1 MLSLGKSV
9 SKSHNEVT
17 FYEDYIIFGNFL
29 QMKGVLN
36 MNNLMKFENQ
46 KVEVFEFN
54 GKVLFNP
61 YHVGNILDVKNV
73 RDRIRD
79 FNDNQR
85 VKIKK
90 STVGIPD
97 NLDIPTAGR
106 VYLTE
111 SGVYK
116 LIFKS
121 RKKEAEKFCD
131 WVTDEVLPAIR
142 QTGKYETKA
151 TAPNSNNLDIS
162 SIQRKLY
169 NGKPVLLRRD
179 LEKVLGLTNN
189 DINYIARSNKIGFA
203 MLSGKELDK
212 FKVENPNAG
221 LNMLSNVR
229 LYNKEDVL
237 KVAKAL
243 NVSCNNEELEQY
255 FFEELSDYEKLWR
268 VQVAGDIQQLTYRMG
283 KNCEYRKMLFMVA
296 SKIYMDCGLLD
307 GIYDDLEVFNVVGH
321 NLSVRV
327 HNFRNNIRRQLTK

>member
-1 MLSLGKSV
+1 
-9 SKSHNEVT
+9 
-17 FYEDYIIFGNFL
+17 
-29 QMKGVLN
+29 
-36 MNNLMKFENQ
+36 MNNLMVFENQ
-46 KVEVFEFN
+46 KVEVFELD

-61 YHVGNILDVKNV
+61 YDVAGILGVKNV

-85 VKIKK
+85 IKITK

-97 NLDIPTAGR
+97 NLGIPTSGR

-121 RKKEAEKFCD
+121 RKKEAERFCD
-131 WVTDEVLPAIR
+131 WVTDEVLPTIR
-142 QTGKYETKA
+142 QTGKYET
-151 TAPNSNNLDIS
+151 NSNAFTKDNLELPN
-162 SIQRKLY
+162 IQRKLY

-212 FKVENPNAG
+212 FKAENPNAG
-221 LNMLSNVR
+221 LNMLSNIR

-237 KVAKAL
+237 KVAKSL
-243 NVSCNNEELEQY
+243 KVCFNDEVLDQY
-255 FFEELSDYEKLWR
+255 FYEELSDFDKLWR
-268 VQVAGDIQQLTYRMG
+268 VDFARSIENLAYRI
-283 KNCEYRKMLFMVA
+283 NRDSPYSKMLIMVA

-307 GIYDDLEVFNVVGH
+307 KVYDDISQTNLVGH
-321 NLSVRV
+321 NLLIKTLAFRDRV
-327 HNFRNNIRRQLTK
+327 KQKLI

>member
-1 MLSLGKSV
+1 MEANLKAKLPSMK
-9 SKSHNEVT
+9 
-17 FYEDYIIFGNFL
+17 YYIIFGSFL
-29 QMKGVLN
+29 QMKGELN
-36 MNNLMKFENQ
+36 MNNLMVFENQ

-61 YHVGNILDVKNV
+61 YDVGRCLELTDSAV
-73 RDRIRD
+73 RKSIRN

-85 VKIKK
+85 IKLTQ
-90 STVGIPD
+90 SIVTNGN

-121 RKKEAEKFCD
+121 RKKEAERFCD
-131 WVTDEVLPAIR
+131 WVTDEVLPTIR
-142 QTGKYETKA
+142 QTGKYET
-151 TAPNSNNLDIS
+151 NSNVVSAHNLELP

-212 FKVENPNAG
+212 FKAENPNAG
-221 LNMLSNVR
+221 LNMLSNIR

-237 KVAKAL
+237 KVAKSL
-243 NVSCNNEELEQY
+243 KVCFNDEVLDQY
-255 FFEELSDYEKLWR
+255 FYEELSDFDKLWR
-268 VQVAGDIQQLTYRMG
+268 VDFARSIENLAYRI
-283 KNCEYRKMLFMVA
+283 NRDSPYSKMLIMVA

-307 GIYDDLEVFNVVGH
+307 KVYDDISQTNLVGH
-321 NLSVRV
+321 NLLIKTLAFRDRV
-327 HNFRNNIRRQLTK
+327 KQKLI

>member
-1 MLSLGKSV
+1 MEANLTTKLPSMK
-9 SKSHNEVT
+9 
-17 FYEDYIIFGNFL
+17 YYIIFGSFL
-29 QMKGVLN
+29 QMKGELN
-36 MNNLMKFENQ
+36 MNNLMVFENQ

-61 YHVGNILDVKNV
+61 YDVGRCLELTDSAV
-73 RDRIRD
+73 RKSIRN

-85 VKIKK
+85 IKLTQ
-90 STVGIPD
+90 SIVTNGN

-121 RKKEAEKFCD
+121 RKKEAERFCD
-131 WVTDEVLPAIR
+131 WVTDEVLPTIR
-142 QTGKYETKA
+142 QTGKYET
-151 TAPNSNNLDIS
+151 NSNVVSAHNLELPN
-162 SIQRKLY
+162 IQRKLY

-212 FKVENPNAG
+212 FKAENPNAG
-221 LNMLSNVR
+221 LNMLSNIR

-237 KVAKAL
+237 KVAKSL
-243 NVSCNNEELEQY
+243 KVCFNDEVLDQY
-255 FFEELSDYEKLWR
+255 FYEELSDFDKLWR
-268 VQVAGDIQQLTYRMG
+268 VDFARSIENLAYRI
-283 KNCEYRKMLFMVA
+283 NRDSPYSKMLIMVA

-307 GIYDDLEVFNVVGH
+307 KVYDDISQTNLVGH
-321 NLSVRV
+321 NLLIKTLAFRDRV
-327 HNFRNNIRRQLTK
+327 KQKLI

>member
-1 MLSLGKSV
+1 
-9 SKSHNEVT
+9 
-17 FYEDYIIFGNFL
+17 
-29 QMKGVLN
+29 
-36 MNNLMKFENQ
+36 MKFENQ

-61 YHVGNILDVKNV
+61 YDVGRCLEITQDSV
-73 RDRIRD
+73 RYHTSKM
-79 FNDNQR
+79 NDNQR
-85 VKIKK
+85 IKITK
-90 STVGIPD
+90 STVGLTH

-116 LIFKS
+116 RIFKS

-179 LEKVLGLTNN
+179 LEKVLGLTDN

-229 LYNKEDVL
+229 LYSKEDVI
-237 KVAKAL
+237 KVANIL
-243 NVSCNNEELEQY
+243 GVSCNNEELEQY

>member
-1 MLSLGKSV
+1 
-9 SKSHNEVT
+9 
-17 FYEDYIIFGNFL
+17 
-29 QMKGVLN
+29 
-36 MNNLMKFENQ
+36 MNNLVKINNQQISLKEWKGQRVVTFADIDLVHGRPKGTASRNFREN
-46 KVEVFEFN
+46 KKHFIEGEDYYDVT
-54 GKVLFNP
+54 
-61 YHVGNILDVKNV
+61 VGNAKCDEIRRAGFKNPRGGYLITETGYLMLVKSFTDDLAWTVQRALVKNYF
-73 RDRIRD
+73 R
-79 FNDNQR
+79 
-85 VKIKK
+85 
-90 STVGIPD
+90 
-97 NLDIPTAGR
+97 
-106 VYLTE
+106 
-111 SGVYK
+111 
-116 LIFKS
+116 
-121 RKKEAEKFCD
+121 
-131 WVTDEVLPAIR
+131 
-142 QTGKYETKA
+142 GKNETKSNV
-151 TAPNSNNLDIS
+151 TNSNNLDIS

-179 LEKVLGLTNN
+179 LEKVLGLTDN

>member
-1 MLSLGKSV
+1 MEANLKAKLPSMK
-9 SKSHNEVT
+9 
-17 FYEDYIIFGNFL
+17 YYIIFGSFL
-29 QMKGVLN
+29 QMKGELN
-36 MNNLMKFENQ
+36 MNNLMVFENQ

-61 YHVGNILDVKNV
+61 YDVGRCLELTDSAV
-73 RDRIRD
+73 RKSIRN

-85 VKIKK
+85 IKLTQ
-90 STVGIPD
+90 SIVTNGN

-121 RKKEAEKFCD
+121 RKKEAERFCD
-131 WVTDEVLPAIR
+131 WVTDEVLPTIR
-142 QTGKYETKA
+142 QTGKYET
-151 TAPNSNNLDIS
+151 NSNVVSAHNLELP

-212 FKVENPNAG
+212 FKAENPNAG
-221 LNMLSNVR
+221 LNMLSNIR

-237 KVAKAL
+237 KVAKSL
-243 NVSCNNEELEQY
+243 KVCFNDEVLDQY
-255 FFEELSDYEKLWR
+255 FYEELSDFDKLWR
-268 VQVAGDIQQLTYRMG
+268 VDFARSIENLAYRI
-283 KNCEYRKMLFMVA
+283 NRDSPYSKMLIMVA
-296 SKIYMDCGLLD
+296 CKIYMDCGLLD
-307 GIYDDLEVFNVVGH
+307 KVYDDISQTNLVGH
-321 NLSVRV
+321 NLLIKTLAFRDRV
-327 HNFRNNIRRQLTK
+327 KQKLI

>member
-1 MLSLGKSV
+1 MV
-9 SKSHNEVT
+9 
-17 FYEDYIIFGNFL
+17 
-29 QMKGVLN
+29 
-36 MNNLMKFENQ
+36 FENQ
-46 KVEVFEFN
+46 EVEVFELD

-61 YHVGNILDVKNV
+61 YHVGRCLELTDSAVRMAIKGMNSKQVILMKNPDVNSI
-73 RDRIRD
+73 DIRKLNPRGEN
-79 FNDNQR
+79 F
-85 VKIKK
+85 
-90 STVGIPD
+90 
-97 NLDIPTAGR
+97 
-106 VYLTE
+106 LTE

-179 LEKVLGLTNN
+179 LEKVLGLTDN

-229 LYNKEDVL
+229 LYSKEDVI
-237 KVAKAL
+237 KVANIL
-243 NVSCNNEELEQY
+243 GVSCNNEELEQY

>member
-1 MLSLGKSV
+1 
-9 SKSHNEVT
+9 
-17 FYEDYIIFGNFL
+17 
-29 QMKGVLN
+29 
-36 MNNLMKFENQ
+36 MNNLMVFENQ

-61 YHVGNILDVKNV
+61 YDVGRCLELTDSAV
-73 RDRIRD
+73 RKSIRN

-85 VKIKK
+85 IKLTQ
-90 STVGIPD
+90 SIVTNGN

-121 RKKEAEKFCD
+121 RKKEAERFCD
-131 WVTDEVLPAIR
+131 WVTDEVLPTIR
-142 QTGKYETKA
+142 QTGKYET
-151 TAPNSNNLDIS
+151 NSNVVSAHNLELP

-212 FKVENPNAG
+212 FKAENPNAG
-221 LNMLSNVR
+221 LNMLSNIR

-237 KVAKAL
+237 KVAKSL
-243 NVSCNNEELEQY
+243 KVCFNDEVLDQY
-255 FFEELSDYEKLWR
+255 FYEELSDFDKLWR
-268 VQVAGDIQQLTYRMG
+268 VDFARSIENLAYRI
-283 KNCEYRKMLFMVA
+283 NRDSPYSKMLIMVA

-307 GIYDDLEVFNVVGH
+307 KVYDDISQTNLVGH
-321 NLSVRV
+321 NLLIKTLAFRDRV
-327 HNFRNNIRRQLTK
+327 KQKLI